1 MHALP
6 TARPAVMAA
15 VPRSGRHRR
24 TAGMPR
30 STVVSRPAQALRVAG
45 RAGSLVSMSAMALL
59 GTAVAAGLS
68 QPTPTPAA
76 ERPTVV
82 VTYDVDH

>member
-6 TARPAVMAA
+6 TAHPAVTAA

-24 TAGMPR
+24 TAGTPR

-45 RAGSLVSMSAMALL
+45 RAGSLVSMGALALL

-68 QPTPTPAA
+68 QPTPAA

-82 VTYDVDH
+82 VTYDVGH

>member
-6 TARPAVMAA
+6 TAQPAVTAA
-15 VPRSGRHRR
+15 APRSGRHRR
-24 TAGMPR
+24 TAGTPR
-30 STVVSRPAQALRVAG
+30 PIVVSRPAQALRVAR
-45 RAGSLVSMSAMALL
+45 RAGSLVSMGALALL

-82 VTYDVDH
+82 VTYDVGH

>member
-6 TARPAVMAA
+6 TAHPAVTAA
-15 VPRSGRHRR
+15 DPRPGRHRR

-30 STVVSRPAQALRVAG
+30 STRVSRPARALQAAG
-45 RAGSLVSMSAMALL
+45 RAGSLVSMGALALL

-68 QPTPTPAA
+68 QPAPAA

-82 VTYDVDH
+82 VTYGVGH

>member
-1 MHALP
+1 
-6 TARPAVMAA
+6 
-15 VPRSGRHRR
+15 
-24 TAGMPR
+24 MPR

-45 RAGSLVSMSAMALL
+45 RAGSLVSMSALALL

>member
-1 MHALP
+1 
-6 TARPAVMAA
+6 
-15 VPRSGRHRR
+15 
-24 TAGMPR
+24 MPR
-30 STVVSRPAQALRVAG
+30 SADFSRPAQVLRVAG
-45 RAGSLVSMSAMALL
+45 RAGSLVSMGALALL

-68 QPTPTPAA
+68 QPTPAA

>member
-6 TARPAVMAA
+6 TAHPAVMAA
-15 VPRSGRHRR
+15 DPRPGRHRR

-30 STVVSRPAQALRVAG
+30 STVVTLPARALRAAG
-45 RAGSLVSMSAMALL
+45 RAGRLVSMGALALL

-68 QPTPTPAA
+68 QPAPAA

-82 VTYDVDH
+82 VTYGVGH

>member
-6 TARPAVMAA
+6 TARPAVTAA
-15 VPRSGRHRR
+15 GPRPGRHRR
-24 TAGMPR
+24 TAGMPK
-30 STVVSRPAQALRVAG
+30 STLVGRPARALRVAG
-45 RAGSLVSMSAMALL
+45 RAGSLVSMGALALL

-68 QPTPTPAA
+68 QPAPVA

-82 VTYDVDH
+82 VTYGVGH

>member
-6 TARPAVMAA
+6 TAHPAVTAA
-15 VPRSGRHRR
+15 VPRPGRHRR
-24 TAGMPR
+24 TSGTPR
-30 STVVSRPAQALRVAG
+30 STVVSRPTRALRVAG
-45 RAGSLVSMSAMALL
+45 RAGSLVSMGALALL

-68 QPTPTPAA
+68 QPQPAA

-82 VTYDVDH
+82 VTYDVGH

>member
-6 TARPAVMAA
+6 TAHPAVMAA
-15 VPRSGRHRR
+15 DPRPGRHRR

-30 STVVSRPAQALRVAG
+30 STVVTRPARALRAAG
-45 RAGSLVSMSAMALL
+45 RAGRLVSMGALALL

-68 QPTPTPAA
+68 QPAPAA

-82 VTYDVDH
+82 VTYGVGH

>member
-6 TARPAVMAA
+6 TARPALMAA
-15 VPRSGRHRR
+15 VPRPGRHRR

-45 RAGSLVSMSAMALL
+45 RAGSLVSMSALALL

>member
-6 TARPAVMAA
+6 TADPAVTAA
-15 VPRSGRHRR
+15 DPRPGRHRR

-30 STVVSRPAQALRVAG
+30 STLVSRPARALRAAG
-45 RAGSLVSMSAMALL
+45 RAGSLVSMGALALL

-68 QPTPTPAA
+68 QPAPAA

-82 VTYDVDH
+82 VTYGVGH